1 MGCELAAIVLDSE
14 GPVLDFED
22 EATVADSL
30 VKEAACRAL
39 NEDLLRLVGAEELLD
54 VLG

>member
-1 MGCELAAIVLDSE
+1 MGGELTAIVLDGE

-22 EATVADSL
+22 EATVADGL

-39 NEDLLRLVGAEELLD
+39 DEDFLGLIGAQ
-54 VLG
+54 

>member
-1 MGCELAAIVLDSE
+1 MGGELAAIVLDGK

-30 VKEAACRAL
+30 VKEAVCRAL
-39 NEDLLRLVGAEELLD
+39 DEDFLRLIGAEEFLD
-54 VLG
+54 MLG